1 MTQANG
7 DADALLD
14 FLGQDAENLGG
25 FEGLDKINDRE
36 LDPGEKAT
44 DAQDFSDIDEDD
56 LPDDDEAGLK
66 PKPTAF
72 VKAESDLDDD
82 DDLFGEPISEDELRS
97 PEARVKT
104 EAANQDDVVQ
114 DSVETLQVEIEES
127 EEEDDETRE
136 QRLLFAQAAKDRELR
151 RGGDAAGLPPPPP
164 TDDELFYTIWPQFEL
179 NRPPRFGELLPQK
192 KAYYLEK
199 TPLRPPKPVNPSKV
213 NLELEPDQEK
223 AFRLPAGPQLP
234 FELRQAEAEAI
245 GIVLLAR
252 EEAAEQ
258 SDIEDEDTGLL
269 DSEEGIGGVT
279 WQDLVALCE
288 DWDIPSPDTVSIF
301 EEPVLQNDPQIDDL
315 FLDDDF
321 DTLEDSRPAKRTKL
335 GDHVSEPLRVI
346 HNLNTAFEDPEKAT
360 ARLAKKVNLDL
371 NDPYL
376 FLDVQ
381 DRAAPPPQKR
391 TLRSAFNRDS
401 AGGLTKSLAA
411 RYNISN
417 DNEYDLLKQNH
428 QNKIRSQIGNT
439 PLEHAT
445 AAVRLQYPFY
455 KQELTTKEKR
465 SWHRPS
471 LHVIP
476 GNVTINKPASHKRKF
491 MRGKEAHELFKTSGD
506 LTLGDNSS
514 MLLLEYS
521 EEHPPML
528 STSGMGSRLINYY
541 RRKDAEDTS
550 RPKLDIGES
559 SVLLPQDQSPF
570 DKFGFVDKGQVMP
583 TISNAM
589 YRAPVFKHDAKP
601 QDFLVSKST
610 TGLGGPVY
618 VFRNIE
624 NLHAVGQEYPLMTV
638 PGPKA
643 RAATNVGKFRLHM
656 LAYRMYNKKPGRLT
670 MDDIRKHNPVTDMPT
685 IRTKMKEFMEFDK
698 SAGQGRGVWRARREP
713 PTEAEIRTMVKPDDV
728 VMLYAMQVGQQHLED
743 AGYNKRSVDEGEELD
758 DEEGDTDLDQQL
770 APWNITKNFLASC
783 KGGAMLEIHG
793 EGDPTGRGEA
803 LSMIRTSMKGGFK
816 AIGQSIEDRLSMQ
829 KQKETGGHKYNVQ
842 KQHEEYTDAIR
853 RVWES
858 QARAL
863 SSADTYDDTDLNGVE
878 DAAPNGRAG
887 TPGSVKPNRRRDD
900 ESASMFSS
908 GSNLEQNGKVLK
920 ITRNFRN
927 DFAEPI
933 TSVEV
938 VRDPR
943 VIREYQKRRI
953 KETIGAKS
961 SVSVLPECRS

>member
-1 MTQANG
+1 MTQADG
-7 DADALLD
+7 DANALLD
-14 FLGQDAENLGG
+14 FLGQDGEDLVGSKI
-25 FEGLDKINDRE
+25 LDEINDRE
-36 LDPGEKAT
+36 LVPGEKAT
-44 DAQDFSDIDEDD
+44 DAQDFGDIDDDD
-56 LPDDDEAGLK
+56 LSDVDETTLK
-66 PKPTAF
+66 PKPAAF

-82 DDLFGEPISEDELRS
+82 DDLFGEPFSDD
-97 PEARVKT
+97 EARVKN
-104 EAANQDDVVQ
+104 EAAAQDAILQ
-114 DSVETLQVEIEES
+114 DSVETPDVEVVES

-136 QRLLFAQAAKDRELR
+136 QMLLFAQAKLR
-151 RGGDAAGLPPPPP
+151 RGGDADGLPPPPP
-164 TDDELFYTIWPQFEL
+164 TNDELFYTIWPQFEP

-192 KAYYLEK
+192 KAYYLAK
-199 TPLRPPKPVNPSKV
+199 TPLRPPKPVHPSKV

-223 AFRLPAGPQLP
+223 TFRLPAAPQLP
-234 FELRQAEAEAI
+234 FELRQAEAEAR
-245 GIVLLAR
+245 GIVLFAR
-252 EEAAEQ
+252 EQVAEQ
-258 SDIEDEDTGLL
+258 SDVEEEEDLGLL
-269 DSEEGIGGVT
+269 SSEEGIGGVT

-288 DWDIPSPDTVSIF
+288 DWDIPSPDNVSIF
-301 EEPVLQNDPQIDDL
+301 EEPVLQNDPQVDDL

-321 DTLEDSRPAKRTKL
+321 DTLEDSRPAKRRKL
-335 GDHVSEPLRVI
+335 GDSTSEPLRVL

-376 FLDVQ
+376 LLDVQ
-381 DRAAPPPQKR
+381 DRANPPPQR
-391 TLRSAFNRDS
+391 RNIGNSFSRDS
-401 AGGLTKSLAA
+401 VGGLTKSLAA

-476 GNVTINKPASHKRKF
+476 GNVTINKPASHKRKL

-521 EEHPPML
+521 EEYPPML
-528 STSGMGSRLINYY
+528 STFGMASRLINYY

-550 RPKLDIGES
+550 RPKLDIGET

-570 DKFGFVDKGQVMP
+570 DRFGFVDKGQVMP

-610 TGLGGPVY
+610 TGLGGSAY

-624 NLHAVGQEYPLMTV
+624 NLHAVGQEFPLLTV

-713 PTEAEIRTMVKPDDV
+713 PTEAEIRAMVKPDDV

-743 AGYNKRSVDEGEELD
+743 AGYNKRSVEDGDEQD
-758 DEEGDTDLDQQL
+758 DEEADTDLDQQL

-816 AIGQSIEDRLSMQ
+816 AIGQSIEDRLSNQ
-829 KQKETGGHKYNVQ
+829 KQKETGGHKYNVK
-842 KQHEEYTDAIR
+842 KQDEEYLDAIR

-863 SSADTYDDTDLNGVE
+863 SSADTYDDADLNGVE
-878 DAAPNGRAG
+878 DAVPNGRAV
-887 TPGSVKPNRRRDD
+887 TPGSVKPHRRHDD

-920 ITRNFRN
+920 ITRYSRN
-927 DFAEPI
+927 EFAEPI
-933 TSVEV
+933 TNIEII
-938 VRDPR
+938 RDPR

-953 KETIGAKS
+953 KDTIGAKS
-961 SVSVLPECRS
+961 